1 MSALSTSPAIC
12 DLCGETFV
20 QVTRLR
26 LDGMNGD
33 KATVTVT
40 DYPHRPCPAA
50 ADPPRLVVTLEALD
64 LKKGMTLQELREA
77 VDACDMADGTV
88 KVLVNL
94 RGGIKKITVEEK

>member
-1 MSALSTSPAIC
+1 MSALATSPAVC
-12 DLCGETFV
+12 ELCGETFV

-26 LDGMNGD
+26 LNGMNGD

-50 ADPPRLVVTLEALD
+50 EDPPRLVVTMEAAD
-64 LKKGMTLQELREA
+64 LKRGMSLQELRSV
-77 VDACDMADGTV
+77 VDECDMADGAV